1 MSFWSLS
8 RLALPVA
15 LFLSACSVQALTIR
29 PPGLSVE
36 ISPSASDAND
46 QIPEIA
52 IRYRIDELG
61 PREDGA
67 ILRLPVLESTVPTSA
82 NRMEGMTFSDADGDL
97 PVRTEDVIY
106 DDANSARFWYPEREI
121 IGPVEINWQISIETD
136 VPGLVAPQYELRTTE
151 NSVSGSMLSFLPLPL
166 DGVERQ
172 VGVSWD
178 MANADE
184 GAVGVSSLG
193 IGDVTT
199 DELINP
205 SSLSSVYI
213 MAGTPGVFE
222 SDATGFF
229 AAWQGTPAFPGE
241 GLMSWADGLQQFYG
255 DFFEYAPESFGVFGR
270 HNPAN
275 PGSGI
280 GLRNSFAFTFGA
292 ETPIDNLKSLLA
304 HEMLHAWVRGFDGLA
319 DGTAALASSWYSEG
333 LAVHYQRLLPWRAGL
348 MSDEEFLYDL
358 NSTAAR
364 YYTNIMINVP
374 NEDVP
379 AGFWRDTRIR
389 VLPYDRGSLYFAA
402 LNADIQA
409 ATNGDLSLD
418 DLVREML
425 SDRRADIPLTEAHWR
440 EKLEAVLGEDGIAD
454 FDAMLAG
461 GEVQP
466 PSDAFGPCFQRVT
479 KPLRRYNLGFD
490 PDVLLDRPREVY
502 GLIPG
507 SEADKA
513 GLRDGDVILH
523 SFSQDGMQGDQDA
536 WLQIRIDRDGEELTL
551 RYQPRGETVDAYQW
565 EKTSDEICATR

>member
-1 MSFWSLS
+1 
-8 RLALPVA
+8 
-15 LFLSACSVQALTIR
+15 
-29 PPGLSVE
+29 
-36 ISPSASDAND
+36 
-46 QIPEIA
+46 
-52 IRYRIDELG
+52 
-61 PREDGA
+61 
-67 ILRLPVLESTVPTSA
+67 
-82 NRMEGMTFSDADGDL
+82 
-97 PVRTEDVIY
+97 
-106 DDANSARFWYPEREI
+106 
-121 IGPVEINWQISIETD
+121 
-136 VPGLVAPQYELRTTE
+136 
-151 NSVSGSMLSFLPLPL
+151 
-166 DGVERQ
+166 
-172 VGVSWD
+172 
-178 MANADE
+178 
-184 GAVGVSSLG
+184 
-193 IGDVTT
+193 
-199 DELINP
+199 
-205 SSLSSVYI
+205 
-213 MAGTPGVFE
+213 
-222 SDATGFF
+222 
-229 AAWQGTPAFPGE
+229 
-241 GLMSWADGLQQFYG
+241 
-255 DFFEYAPESFGVFGR
+255 
-270 HNPAN
+270 
-275 PGSGI
+275 
-280 GLRNSFAFTFGA
+280 
-292 ETPIDNLKSLLA
+292 
-304 HEMLHAWVRGFDGLA
+304 
-319 DGTAALASSWYSEG
+319 
-333 LAVHYQRLLPWRAGL
+333 